1 MPSSQTLVEYSLSTG
16 TDGALPPAPAT
27 SVISNVITGDY
38 RKDTLL
44 EAIELRWNHTAQ
56 VGSNIAVTF
65 SFPTEAP
72 TYADA
77 EDKNGFQPFTAEQ
90 QAAVRNILAKIS
102 LQVGIDFTEVADSAA
117 NYGDL
122 RFANND
128 QMQKSAGYALLP
140 NTNGDAS
147 GDVYIDLESSTGVT
161 LGSYNYYTLIHEI
174 GHALGLK
181 HPGNYNGD
189 EATDNTVQG
198 NFLGVEEDKTILTV
212 MSYRVSSQDLNGD
225 WYSPYDILTLRYLY
239 GARDYNA
246 ADTVYTFA
254 DTAGDKLN
262 SLIDDGGVDT
272 IDLSALTVGAVF
284 DLNPGKISSI
294 GKVQGSVDAVENLA
308 IGVDSIIENIIG
320 TDLKDIITL
329 NSASNQVNGGAGI
342 DFVIYNDSFS
352 LHSLSKSG
360 SSFVFNGGPNDF
372 DTLTNVERVVF
383 ADKKLALDLDG
394 NAGLVAKLLG
404 TVFGKDAVQVPEY
417 IGLGLGL
424 VDGGMSYSELMQLA
438 LIERLGAGFS
448 NEALVDLLFK
458 NLVGSPPSASDSATY
473 VGAIEAGQFTQVS
486 LAVEASNHEISTMNI
501 NLVGLAETGL
511 FWA

>member
-1 MPSSQTLVEYSLSTG
+1 
-16 TDGALPPAPAT
+16 
-27 SVISNVITGDY
+27 
-38 RKDTLL
+38 
-44 EAIELRWNHTAQ
+44 
-56 VGSNIAVTF
+56 
-65 SFPTEAP
+65 
-72 TYADA
+72 
-77 EDKNGFQPFTAEQ
+77 
-90 QAAVRNILAKIS
+90 
-102 LQVGIDFTEVADSAA
+102 
-117 NYGDL
+117 
-122 RFANND
+122 
-128 QMQKSAGYALLP
+128 
-140 NTNGDAS
+140 
-147 GDVYIDLESSTGVT
+147 
-161 LGSYNYYTLIHEI
+161 
-174 GHALGLK
+174 
-181 HPGNYNGD
+181 
-189 EATDNTVQG
+189 
-198 NFLGVEEDKTILTV
+198 